1 MIVYRLT
8 TNQPVFVMRKASQA
22 LAALGKSECVQFSNL
37 RELFARNPVKG
48 VPRKLI
54 YSDLL
59 HLVVP
64 AAIEYVLLQFVG
76 MFDQIQ
82 VGVLGEHALSAVGL
96 SSQIRVLLMTVFQGI
111 NVGVTA
117 LVARSVGQGKQED
130 FFIILRQGI
139 KLCIIAFIP
148 LVVISI
154 VFLDGILTI
163 FNCPSEQARIYAYDY
178 LRISIIFSLPA
189 FITMSITAA
198 LRGAGDARTPL
209 FYNVLANVLNVF
221 LNWVM
226 ITGKL
231 GFPRLE
237 VKGAAIA
244 TIISQ
249 TVAAV
254 IAVAVVL
261 SRKRRASRWHIPK
274 EHGSDLK
281 LYTKGIV
288 VIGLPTMFEQ
298 FVMRIGMA
306 MFTSIAASLGPTLY
320 AAHAVSLNIQQLTFM
335 SGMAFSVASTTLAG
349 QSVGAGRKDMAVVY
363 TWYCAKLCL
372 GFSLIL
378 SAVYAFLGSKLIAI
392 YTTNT
397 AIIQAGIIPL
407 RMVAFTQPL
416 IAFQYVFGGA
426 FKGNGDTK
434 ATAIIGII
442 SSFICRPLFAYL
454 GVYVWNLGLVGAW
467 IGLAVDQALCSCL
480 LINRFIS
487 CKWLHAMDS
496 FEIKRRKSN
505 EQ

>member
-1 MIVYRLT
+1 
-8 TNQPVFVMRKASQA
+8 MRESSQV
-22 LAALGKSECVQFSNL
+22 LVALGNSECVKFNNL
-37 RELFARNPVKG
+37 KELFDQDPMKG
-48 VPRKLI
+48 VNRKRI

-59 HLVVP
+59 HLIIP

-96 SSQIRVLLMTVFQGI
+96 SSQIRVLFMTVFQGI

-117 LVARSVGQGKQED
+117 LVARSAGQGRRSD
-130 FFIILRQGI
+130 FFVILKQGV
-139 KLCIIAFIP
+139 KLCIIVFIP
-148 LVVISI
+148 LMILSLL
-154 VFLDGILTI
+154 FLDGILTV
-163 FNCPSEQARIYAYDY
+163 FNCPSEQTRIYAYDY
-178 LRISIIFSLPA
+178 LRIGIIFSLPA
-189 FITMSITAA
+189 FVTMSITAA
-198 LRGAGDARTPL
+198 LRGAGDVRTPL

-237 VKGAAIA
+237 VRGAAIA
-244 TIISQ
+244 TVISQ
-249 TVAAV
+249 FVAAV
-254 IAVAVVL
+254 IAVVVVI
-261 SRKRRASRWHIPK
+261 SRKRKSNRRQTSELSENDIR
-274 EHGSDLK
+274 

-298 FVMRIGMA
+298 LVMRIGMA
-306 MFTSIAASLGPTLY
+306 VFTSIAASLGATLY
-320 AAHAVSLNIQQLTFM
+320 AAHSVSLNIQQLTFM

-349 QSVGAGRKDMAVVY
+349 QSVGAGRKDMAVIY
-363 TWYCAKLCL
+363 TWHCAKLCL
-372 GFSLIL
+372 AFSLVL
-378 SAVYAFLGSKLIAI
+378 SAVYAFLGKELIGI

-397 AIIQAGIIPL
+397 DIIKAGIVPL

-434 ATAIIGII
+434 ATAVIGVI

-467 IGLAVDQALCSCL
+467 IGLTVDQALCSCL
-480 LINRFIS
+480 LIKRFIS
-487 CKWLHAMDS
+487 CKWLHSMDS
-496 FEIKRRKSN
+496 FELKRRKKG